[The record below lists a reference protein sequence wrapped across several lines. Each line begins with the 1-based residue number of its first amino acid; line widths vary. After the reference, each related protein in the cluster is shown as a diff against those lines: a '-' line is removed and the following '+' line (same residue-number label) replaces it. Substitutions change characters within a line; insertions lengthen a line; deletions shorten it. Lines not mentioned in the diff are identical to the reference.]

1 MNDLIIREDKTS
13 KGMAMSSKR
22 NSLKVAAAALFGGA
36 LASTRPA
43 RAADDTLRFPGDPPQ
58 HKLVYQVNQAEP
70 DYIEHILASLRAMV
84 VKYGDNVALAV
95 VAFGPGIH
103 LLATK
108 PERPIADEARER
120 IVSFA
125 KDYGVELVAC
135 GNTLTGLGWG
145 ADRVIAEA
153 RIEQVGAAALMEFQE
168 KGYAYI
174 AW

>member
-1 MNDLIIREDKTS
+1 
-13 KGMAMSSKR
+13 MANKR
-22 NSLKVAAAALFGGA
+22 NSLKIGVAAAF
-36 LASTRPA
+36 ASVF
-43 RAADDTLRFPGDPPQ
+43 AAHTKAHADTDGLRFPGDPPQ
-58 HKLVYQVNQAEP
+58 HKLVYQVNHAEP
-70 DYIEHILASLRAMV
+70 EYIEHILASLRAMV

-108 PERPIADEARER
+108 PERPIAVEARER
-120 IVSFA
+120 IIGFA

-135 GNTLTGLGWG
+135 GNTLTGLGWS
-145 ADRVIAEA
+145 ADRIVSEA